1 MLKDVTKKELAKD
14 ACKIDLMRRIPRYII
29 YLVMIAICS
38 ICANTFDTAVVKTLM
53 MAFIMLFIFFILFSI
68 FGHKAFV
75 DLIEENEYEILKHK
89 FDGVWWYCL
98 RFKGAKIDDF
108 FRIEK
113 IEDKE
118 V

>member
-53 MAFIMLFIFFILFSI
+53 MAFIMLFIFFIQNIHI
-68 FGHKAFV
+68 FWQITCIWKMIA
-75 DLIEENEYEILKHK
+75 I
-89 FDGVWWYCL
+89 
-98 RFKGAKIDDF
+98 KIF
-108 FRIEK
+108 C
-113 IEDKE
+113 
-118 V
+118 